1 MRKTKIEKKIKS
13 KRHTC
18 FKREG
23 EIMAAEKQKIQKRE
37 GEKEES
43 SETKYDIQSILR
55 GSLWNIKLNYM
66 VFSNC

>member
-43 SETKYDIQSILR
+43 SATKYDIQSIHFVMFIINNCP
-55 GSLWNIKLNYM
+55 SLKYLQ
-66 VFSNC
+66 